1 MSKKYK
7 KYIEYV
13 VNDIEAPFF
22 INMKDNYGLK
32 GNEYNL
38 VLSKLYDQPVS
49 IEGNRV
55 YGTDDNIIYY
65 ETIGGY
71 WYKNEYDEQGNII
84 YYEQS
89 DGYIIDN
96 R

>member
-1 MSKKYK
+1 MNKKYERYINYIVSDIQPPYL
-7 KYIEYV
+7 KYL
-13 VNDIEAPFF
+13 
-22 INMKDNYGLK
+22 NMYGLK
-32 GNEYNL
+32 QGEMEL
-38 VLSKLYDQPVS
+38 VLSKLFNQPVS